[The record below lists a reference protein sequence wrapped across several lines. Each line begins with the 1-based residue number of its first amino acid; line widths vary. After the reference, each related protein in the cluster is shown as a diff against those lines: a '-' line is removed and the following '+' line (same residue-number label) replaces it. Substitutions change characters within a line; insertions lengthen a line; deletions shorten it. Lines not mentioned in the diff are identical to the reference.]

1 MEQHPDDGAP
11 LLIGDDIKYF
21 INFLGMTDRDLD
33 GMAVVQRIK
42 VERTTS
48 CKLHVSILIKK
59 KDLFE
64 QKVQTNF
71 QNKFKQL

>member
-48 CKLHVSILIKK
+48 CKLLVSILIKTIK
-59 KDLFE
+59 KQE
-64 QKVQTNF
+64 VQTNF